1 MKRKNNYEQ
10 PETVVTR
17 VELESPICSGSS
29 NFVGDG
35 ASGVNIANQEVTTP
49 GSADDKRNLNDF
61 SNTPW
66 GDEISSN

>member
-29 NFVGDG
+29 NFVGEG
-35 ASGVNIANQEVTTP
+35 QPGVNIANQEVTTP
-49 GSADDKRNLNDF
+49 DKDGDRFLNDF
-61 SNTPW
+61 SNTQW
-66 GDEISSN
+66 GGDIQ

>member
-29 NFVGDG
+29 NIEATSPGATTTSQKINDSFSDDNSYGDG
-35 ASGVNIANQEVTTP
+35 TEWDKVT
-49 GSADDKRNLNDF
+49 N
-61 SNTPW
+61 
-66 GDEISSN
+66 